1 MEDVSRRQKAVGKR
15 QKAKDKKQESQME
28 LIKKYRLVIIVV
40 LPILILVLIRSSGL
54 NHFKNDAKKWAESS
68 VKQSNIMTI
77 EQVVSPSGKNL
88 IINLDKEVS
97 QISKLTGDVQNI
109 QADSILSKKHVNLIM
124 SHDGPVLLF
133 SLDPGLSAKIWMIL
147 SQLGC
152 RNIYILTNSADNE
165 VFKYKFRPDTLL
177 N

>member
-1 MEDVSRRQKAVGKR
+1 
-15 QKAKDKKQESQME
+15 ME
-28 LIKKYRLVIIVV
+28 LLKKYRFVIAVV
-40 LPILILVLIRSSGL
+40 LPILILVLIRSLSV
-54 NHFKNDAKKWAESS
+54 NHFKNDAKIWAEPS
-68 VKQSNIMTI
+68 VKQSNRMTI
-77 EQVVSPSGKNL
+77 EQVRSYIGKNL
-88 IINLDKEVS
+88 IINLDKEVR
-97 QISKLTGDVQNI
+97 QIGKLTGDVQNI
-109 QADSILSKKHVNLIM
+109 QADSVLSKKYVNMIM
-124 SHDGPVLLF
+124 SQDGPVLLF

>member
-1 MEDVSRRQKAVGKR
+1 M
-15 QKAKDKKQESQME
+15 ME
-28 LIKKYRLVIIVV
+28 LIKKYRLVIAVI
-40 LPILILVLIRSSGL
+40 LPILMLVLFRSSGL
-54 NHFKNDAKKWAESS
+54 NHFKNDAKKQAEPS

-77 EQVVSPSGKNL
+77 EQVGSLSGKNL

-97 QISKLTGDVQNI
+97 QISKLTGDVHNI
-109 QADSILSKKHVNLIM
+109 PADSVLTKNYVTMIM
-124 SHDGPVLLF
+124 KHDGSVLLF
-133 SLDPGLSAKIWMIL
+133 SLDPGLSARIWMIL

-152 RNIYILTNSADNE
+152 RNIYILTNSSDNE

>member
-1 MEDVSRRQKAVGKR
+1 
-15 QKAKDKKQESQME
+15 ME

-54 NHFKNDAKKWAESS
+54 NHFKNDAKKWAEPS
-68 VKQSNIMTI
+68 VKQSNIITI

-88 IINLDKEVS
+88 IINIDKEVS
-97 QISKLTGDVQNI
+97 QISKLTADVQNI
-109 QADSILSKKHVNLIM
+109 QADSVLSKKHVSMIM

-133 SLDPGLSAKIWMIL
+133 SSDPGLSAKIWMIL

-152 RNIYILTNSADNE
+152 RNIYIFTNSADNE
-165 VFKYKFRPDTLL
+165 VLKYKFRPDTL